1 MELEVKSGF
10 QLINLYITC
19 LLMVFKVSKCIIQD
33 TFDVEGTESLESGYC
48 SRNLN
53 KKWCWCELGW
63 WHWD

>member
-1 MELEVKSGF
+1 
-10 QLINLYITC
+10 
-19 LLMVFKVSKCIIQD
+19 MVFKVSKRIIQD
-33 TFDVEGTESLESGYC
+33 TFDVEGTASLESGYC